1 MTEFI
6 ILAALLV
13 AAAILIMA
21 VPLLRRAPDAA
32 SSAAGASQRREANLA
47 ILRDQLAELE
57 NERREGTLSDADFE
71 QAKGELQR
79 RLLEETQAEETQ
91 AEAVQ
96 SPEASTAS
104 AHAAG
109 RKSALAVLLA
119 LPIAIA
125 AAYAVLG
132 EPRALNPQM
141 TQPASKVSEQQ
152 MLALVDQLAERLKAK
167 PDDLEGWVTLARSYK
182 TLGRYTEAA
191 SAYARGGRLVEDSA
205 SLLADYAETLGQ
217 IAGGSLLG
225 RPQELIAQALKI
237 NPDEPQAL
245 FLAGA
250 AASEE
255 RQFGAAADYW
265 ERLLSQMDPN
275 GEETRALAD
284 AAAKAREIARHGA
297 SAGAAM
303 ATNGAGK
310 AEAAGKGKT
319 AASNSAIAGEVKLAP
334 ALAARVKP
342 DDVIFVFARAENGE
356 RRPLAALRGNAAE
369 LPLHFRLDDAATLP
383 GGRKLSEVETVV
395 VEARIARAGIAQS
408 SSGDLYGRLTGV
420 RPGSRGLQ
428 VLIDQIEP

>member
-32 SSAAGASQRREANLA
+32 SSAGASQRREANLA

-91 AEAVQ
+91 AEAAQ
-96 SPEASTAS
+96 SSAAN

-119 LPIAIA
+119 LPIAVA
-125 AAYAVLG
+125 AGYAVLG
-132 EPRALNPQM
+132 EPRALNPQA

-152 MLALVDQLAERLKAK
+152 MLALVGQLAERLKAK

-191 SAYARGGRLVEDSA
+191 SAYARGGRMVEESA
-205 SLLADYAETLGQ
+205 PLLADYAETLGQ
-217 IAGGSLLG
+217 IAQGSLLG
-225 RPQELIAQALKI
+225 RPQELLLKALKLD
-237 NPDEPQAL
+237 PDEPQAL
-245 FLAGA
+245 LLAGA

-255 RQFGAAADYW
+255 QRFADAADYW
-265 ERLLSQMDPN
+265 ERLLKQMDPN
-275 GEETRALAD
+275 AEETRALAD
-284 AAAKAREIARHGA
+284 AASKARELARHGA
-297 SAGAAM
+297 SAAAAVGM
-303 ATNGAGK
+303 QDGKKGK
-310 AEAAGKGKT
+310 A
-319 AASNSAIAGEVKLAP
+319 AASSAVAGEVKLAP
-334 ALAARVKP
+334 ALAGRVKP
-342 DDVIFVFARAENGE
+342 DDVIFVFARAEDGE
-356 RRPLAALRGNAAE
+356 RRPLAALRGNAAS
-369 LPLHFRLDDAATLP
+369 LPLRFRLDDAAALP
-383 GGRKLSEVETVV
+383 GGRKLSEVPTVV
-395 VEARIARAGIAQS
+395 VEARIARAGMAQS

-420 RPGSRGLQ
+420 RPGSSDLQ
-428 VLIDQIEP
+428 LVIDQIEP

>member
-6 ILAALLV
+6 VLAALLV

-21 VPLLRRAPDAA
+21 VPLLRRDAAA
-32 SSAAGASQRREANLA
+32 SSAAASGSNRREANLA

-79 RLLEETQAEETQ
+79 RLLEETQAEEAQPAT
-91 AEAVQ
+91 APSA
-96 SPEASTAS
+96 AS
-104 AHAAG
+104 AAAG
-109 RKSALAVLLA
+109 RKSALLVLLA

-125 AAYAVLG
+125 AGYAALG
-132 EPRALNPQM
+132 EPRALNPQL

-152 MLALVDQLAERLKAK
+152 MLALVEQLAERLKAK

-182 TLGRYTEAA
+182 TLGRNTEAA
-191 SAYARGGRLVEDSA
+191 SAYARGGRMVEESA
-205 SLLADYAETLGQ
+205 PLLADYAETLGQ
-217 IAGGSLLG
+217 IANGSLLG

-265 ERLLSQMDPN
+265 ERLLKQMDPN

-297 SAGAAM
+297 SATAAPAAGAA
-303 ATNGAGK
+303 AQSNDGSKSK
-310 AEAAGKGKT
+310 AAA
-319 AASNSAIAGEVKLAP
+319 ADSSIAGEVKLAP

-342 DDVIFVFARAENGE
+342 DDVIFVFARAEDGE
-356 RRPLAALRGNAAE
+356 RRPLAALRGNAAN
-369 LPLHFRLDDAATLP
+369 LPLRFHLDDAAALP
-383 GGRKLSEVETVV
+383 GGRKMSEVATVV

-408 SSGDLYGRLTGV
+408 SSGDLYGRVAGV
-420 RPGSRGLQ
+420 RPGSSGLQ
-428 VLIDQIEP
+428 LLIDKIEP

>member
-21 VPLLRRAPDAA
+21 VPLLRRAPDAG
-32 SSAAGASQRREANLA
+32 SAGASQRREANLA

-57 NERREGTLSDADFE
+57 NERREGTLSDTDFE
-71 QAKGELQR
+71 QAKSELQR

-91 AEAVQ
+91 AEAAQ
-96 SPEASTAS
+96 SPGASTAS
-104 AHAAG
+104 ANAAG

-125 AAYAVLG
+125 AGYAVLG

-152 MLALVDQLAERLKAK
+152 MLALVDQLAERLKTK

-225 RPQELIAQALKI
+225 RPQELITQALKI

-255 RQFGAAADYW
+255 RRFGAAADYW
-265 ERLLSQMDPN
+265 ERLLSQMDPA

-303 ATNGAGK
+303 APDGTSK
-310 AEAAGKGKT
+310 ADAAGKGKT

-395 VEARIARAGIAQS
+395 VEARIAKAGLAQS

-420 RPGSRGLQ
+420 RPGSSGLQ
-428 VLIDQIEP
+428 VLIDKIEP